1 MGYIRD
7 GRIVDRRGME
17 GGREERDGGGGAL
30 SSGDTA
36 ATVELRN
43 FGALRQSVSP
53 SCAALRCGVEFQL
66 EKFQTRRIRLPLWD
80 TRVQQDAPL
89 QVTDIITK
97 SRGPEALILKCSLC
111 TYTL

>member
-1 MGYIRD
+1 MGV
-7 GRIVDRRGME
+7 GV
-17 GGREERDGGGGAL
+17 AL

-66 EKFQTRRIRLPLWD
+66 QHNGCSCLYG
-80 TRVQQDAPL
+80 TRVLHRCMDAAVEQQDTPR
-89 QVTDIITK
+89 QVTDLH
-97 SRGPEALILKCSLC
+97 S
-111 TYTL
+111 